1 MVKKKKRHYAVWI
14 IGALILAGGSAYYY
28 GQSTESEEAVVAT
41 EVSAQKGDLVIGFES
56 DGKSTLPYSNL
67 DFEVSG
73 KLTSLNVAAGDVLKT
88 GQIVA
93 SIDSKDY
100 QRAYDSAKM
109 TYDKALIN
117 YNVKVES
124 VKQSLI
130 TEADK
135 VLGLKQNLDQ
145 LKSDYN
151 TMLLL
156 KESYAQSE
164 LDLKKQA
171 VADAQRAYTLA
182 NNTYESNRK
191 STASV
196 ELEKLNVASAK
207 MQLDIAVENL
217 AKTSLKATEGG
228 TVLSV
233 GSSVGDTV
241 SPNNDSGSLSADSNH
256 LVVYSDSKTYQVETS
271 ISEQDLPFVSIGQ
284 MVKVS
289 FDALEGKV
297 YQGKVI
303 EIDEL
308 PTTDSSGIVSY
319 GVVAELSSGFE
330 EISIGM
336 TATVNFI
343 QKEALNVIIIPNKAV
358 TMESGVQYVNVK
370 QSDGGLEKRAVKAG
384 LTDGRNVAISSGL
397 SEGEIVVIAPAA
409 KAE

>member
-1 MVKKKKRHYAVWI
+1 MVKKKRNYTVWM

-28 GQSTESEEAVVAT
+28 GQSAEPVEAVQAT
-41 EVSAQKGDLVIGFES
+41 EVAAEKGDLVIGFES
-56 DGKSTLPYSNL
+56 DGKSTLPFSNL

-73 KLTSLNVAAGDVLKT
+73 KLLSLNVVAGDILKA
-88 GQIVA
+88 GQVVA
-93 SIDSKDY
+93 AIDAKDY
-100 QRAYDSAKM
+100 QRTYDSAKI
-109 TYDKALIN
+109 TYDKAVIN

-124 VKQSLI
+124 VKQSLV

-135 VLGLKQNLDQ
+135 VLGLKQSLEQ
-145 LKSDYN
+145 LKNDYN

-156 KESYAQSE
+156 KESYTQSE
-164 LDLKKQA
+164 LDLKKQSIE
-171 VADAQRAYTLA
+171 DAQRAFTLA
-182 NNTYESNRK
+182 NNTYEANKK
-191 STASV
+191 STATI
-196 ELEKLNVASAK
+196 ELEKMNVASAK
-207 MQLDIAVENL
+207 MQLDIAAENL
-217 AKTSLKATEGG
+217 AKTTLRASEGG

-233 GSSVGDTV
+233 GSRVGDPV

-271 ISEQDLPFVSIGQ
+271 ISEQDLPFVTMGQ
-284 MVKVS
+284 TVKVN

-297 YQGKVI
+297 YEGKVV

-343 QKEALNVIIIPNKAV
+343 QMEALNMIIVPNKAV

-370 QSDGGLEKRAVKAG
+370 LSDGSLEKRAVKAG

-397 SEGEIVVIAPAA
+397 SEGEIVVIAPVV